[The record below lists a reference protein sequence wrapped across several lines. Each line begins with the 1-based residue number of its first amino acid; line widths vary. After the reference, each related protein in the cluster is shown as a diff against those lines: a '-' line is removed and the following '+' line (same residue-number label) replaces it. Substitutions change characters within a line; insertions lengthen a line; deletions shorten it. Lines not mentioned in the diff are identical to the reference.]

1 VVSSPW
7 PRLVASGAALLGAIL
22 LWNGVQFLPRP
33 LQRWTSGESY
43 PSGAAAYLAAV
54 PDPPKRLFNYYSW
67 GGYLM
72 LRAPGIPVF
81 IDSRA
86 STLYDD
92 DLAADYFGMLDAAGN
107 WREKFAKY
115 GVDAILVPPHSRIA
129 AALQNERPAW
139 RTAYID
145 PRSVLLFPPAGPAR
159 TKLASPSR
167 LLTEGADLQLSR
179 GFRWRRRGNL
189 EKANTAL
196 LAAQRMDPMQ
206 LFVYGELMFVAS
218 LQEDADEV
226 RHRIEE
232 ALRVYPRR
240 WNPIWSFAEQAW
252 GAMGRCEEALEA
264 LRKIR
269 LGSPFVADELRDEVQ
284 TRIRES
290 ECSPVRY
297 TPEDR
302 GSTP

>member
-1 VVSSPW
+1 
-7 PRLVASGAALLGAIL
+7 
-22 LWNGVQFLPRP
+22 
-33 LQRWTSGESY
+33 
-43 PSGAAAYLAAV
+43 
-54 PDPPKRLFNYYSW
+54 
-67 GGYLM
+67 M
-72 LRAPGIPVF
+72 
-81 IDSRA
+81 
-86 STLYDD
+86 
-92 DLAADYFGMLDAAGN
+92 
-107 WREKFAKY
+107 
-115 GVDAILVPPHSRIA
+115 
-129 AALQNERPAW
+129 
-139 RTAYID
+139 AYID

-196 LAAQRMDPMQ
+196 LTAQRMDPMQ

-269 LGSPFVADELRDEVQ
+269 LGSPFFADELRDEIQ
-284 TRIRES
+284 TKIRES

-297 TPEDR
+297 PSEDR
-302 GSTP
+302 GSTL

>member
-1 VVSSPW
+1 MSH
-7 PRLVASGAALLGAIL
+7 
-22 LWNGVQFLPRP
+22 
-33 LQRWTSGESY
+33 
-43 PSGAAAYLAAV
+43 
-54 PDPPKRLFNYYSW
+54 PPQRLFNYYGW

-72 LRAPGIPVF
+72 LQAPDIPVF

-92 DLAADYFGMLDAAGN
+92 DLAADYFSMLDAAGN
-107 WREKFAKY
+107 WREKFEKY
-115 GVDAILVPPHSRIA
+115 GVDAALVPTQSRIA
-129 AALQNERPAW
+129 AALRNGRPAW
-139 RTAYID
+139 RAAYVD
-145 PRSVLLFPPAGPAR
+145 PRSALLFPPAGPTR
-159 TKLASPSR
+159 TELAPPSR

-179 GFRWRRRGNL
+179 GFRWRRRENL

-196 LAAQRMDPMQ
+196 LAAQRADPLQ

-218 LQEDADEV
+218 LREDAAGV
-226 RHRIEE
+226 RKWIEE

-252 GAMGRCEEALEA
+252 GAMGRCEEKLEA

-269 LGSPFVADELRDEVQ
+269 LGSPFVGDQLRNEVR

-297 TPEDR
+297 TSALHRPSGGDKC
-302 GSTP
+302 S